1 MQKILVVDDQL
12 SMRRMY
18 QKIFE
23 ESAYS
28 VDYAVDGK
36 DGFKHATST
45 SYNLIITDYVMPK
58 IDGIQLV
65 RRLKTLDQYQYI
77 PILIA
82 STKSNSNTKQLGKD
96 AGACGWIVKPIDAE
110 LLLRG
115 IKRLAGF
122 D

>member
-23 ESAYS
+23 STAYE
-28 VDYAVDGK
+28 VDFAVDGK
-36 DGFKHATST
+36 DGFMHATSHD
-45 SYNLIITDYVMPK
+45 YNLIITDYVMPK
-58 IDGIQLV
+58 VDGIELV
-65 RRLKTLDQYQYI
+65 RRLKTLSQYKYT

-82 STKSNSNTKQLGKD
+82 STKSNTKTKQLGKD

-115 IKRLAGF
+115 IGRLAGF
-122 D
+122 S